1 MEPASLCSSVDAEM
15 QRPEHLVQ
23 ADLDSSPDSRLDLRQ
38 KDEPRELGCLYET
51 VKRNFPH
58 GPVVKNPHFHCR
70 EHGSVP
76 GWGTKI
82 SHALGCLHAC
92 TGIAAKKRERENR
105 LNDVKVLRT
114 LLSTLQALSLSLPS
128 PWLAQPPRTGTL

>member
-1 MEPASLCSSVDAEM
+1 M
-15 QRPEHLVQ
+15 QRPEHPAQ

-58 GPVVKNPHFHCR
+58 SPVVKNPHFHCR

-76 GWGTKI
+76 GWELR
-82 SHALGCLHAC
+82 SHMPCDACMRAQALQP
-92 TGIAAKKRERENR
+92 KKERER
-105 LNDVKVLRT
+105 
-114 LLSTLQALSLSLPS
+114 
-128 PWLAQPPRTGTL
+128 TGRMM